1 MLNRLLRA
9 LLRLQLRHP
18 RRILAFTILTTLV
31 LGWGVLRVER
41 RLDLMSL
48 LPTDHPVVRASLEA
62 GVGQQELLWLV
73 AEGDAA
79 SLESRD
85 DWAEALVSRLLDRG
99 TLPLNGLSGEGRL
112 SGPQPVP
119 GPQGVSLWPPLL
131 AAGSLVDGD
140 AAVGRLI
147 TEQLYAL
154 APAILGDRLAPLR
167 NPAEVEGRLRAT
179 AKALTSPNPI
189 QARFAQ
195 LDPLNLRNLIP
206 SDQEALLRATA
217 AGKSFPLRMKTGY
230 LETKDARY
238 VLVPLVVDFPSAD
251 AKATGRILRWLGDGA
266 HGELPAPA
274 TLGNVEAALAAH
286 GGRAFPLQ
294 ATGAHAVAYWESQRL
309 TKEIF
314 LSLSLSFVLI
324 GMVYWIGFRTFSGFG
339 FVVGP
344 LLVGMVWA
352 LGLVGWSLGEMNMM
366 SAGFGAVLLG
376 IGDDVGI
383 LLYSRYR
390 DERRSGRTKALA
402 LRGALLGTGPGV
414 VMGCVATALAF
425 LSAIVTPFPGFRD
438 LGVTAGL
445 GLLACLLASL
455 LLLPPLLLA
464 LDKGQGAFAKSPVQ
478 VLSQGRLATWKPM
491 VALSLL
497 AIALL
502 GTYRL
507 HWEDDLRRFRI
518 GGNPALAL
526 QEKLGKVL
534 GSSLQPLALQLTL
547 DDAAQLPKRWNRV
560 AELLEKEGLPLPAWE
575 QGAPELRRVL
585 ASETWR
591 HRTLAAASAAGLDPS
606 ALERPLAALSRSL
619 EDPLAVPESLQQ
631 LFPPAQKTVRPQLWT
646 LAGALKSKAP
656 LVEIPT
662 VTIPIRLPEEAQ
674 IRLTPLFEADGA
686 RLVGTRPLFAAIK
699 EVARQ
704 ATRDWVFLALAL
716 VLFIVAF
723 FGRRVRFLLLAFVPI
738 AAGQIGLLGI
748 LAWTNEPFSF
758 LSLMA
763 IPIALG
769 VSVDTALNLLHRARM
784 EASAAAKVARVNAV
798 CAGTTLAGFGGLI
811 FSSYRGLRSLGIACV
826 GGVALA
832 LLVTQW
838 VLPWM
843 LEKWPLQNKPEV

>member
-9 LLRLQLRHP
+9 LLRLHLSHP
-18 RRILAFTILTTLV
+18 RRIVAFAALLTAF
-31 LGWGVLRVER
+31 LGWGALRVER

-73 AEGDAA
+73 AEGDSAT
-79 SLESRD
+79 LESRGE
-85 DWAEALVSRLLDRG
+85 WAENLVGRLLDHG

-154 APAILGDRLAPLR
+154 APAVLGDRLAPLQ
-167 NPAEVEGRLRAT
+167 NPAEVNRRLKET
-179 AKALTSPNPI
+179 AKALASPNPI

-195 LDPLNLRNLIP
+195 LDPLNLRDLIP
-206 SDQEALLRATA
+206 SDQESLLRATS
-217 AGKSFPLRMKTGY
+217 AGKNFSLRMKTGY

-251 AKATGRILRWLGDGA
+251 AKATGRIIRWLGEGAKDG
-266 HGELPAPA
+266 LPPKA
-274 TLGNVEAALAAH
+274 TLKNVEAALAPH
-286 GGRAFPLQ
+286 GDRAFPLQ
-294 ATGAHAVAYWESQRL
+294 ITGAHAVAFWESQRL
-309 TKEIF
+309 TKEIV
-314 LSLSLSFVLI
+314 LSLSLSFLLI
-324 GMVYWIGFRTFSGFG
+324 GVVYWIGFRTLSGFG

-390 DERRSGRTKALA
+390 DERRSGRTKQAA
-402 LRGALLGTGPGV
+402 LRAAILGTGPGV
-414 VMGCVATALAF
+414 VVGCVATSLAF

-438 LGVTAGL
+438 LGITAGL
-445 GLLACLLASL
+445 GLLACLLASF

-464 LDKGQGAFAKSPVQ
+464 LDKGRGAFAKTPDPHPVQ
-478 VLSQGRLATWKPM
+478 SRIATWKPILAM
-491 VALSLL
+491 GLL
-497 AIALL
+497 AFALI

-507 HWEDDLRRFRI
+507 RWEEDLRRFRI

-547 DDAAQLPKRWNRV
+547 DDASQLPKRWNRV
-560 AELLEKEGLPLPAWE
+560 AEQLRKEGVPLPVWE

-591 HRTLAAASAAGLDPS
+591 HRTLDAASSAGLDPS
-606 ALERPLAALSRSL
+606 ALEHPLAALSRSL
-619 EDPLAVPESLQQ
+619 EDPLAVPASLQQ
-631 LFPPAQKTVRPQLWT
+631 LFPPP
-646 LAGALKSKAP
+646 
-656 LVEIPT
+656 
-662 VTIPIRLPEEAQ
+662 
-674 IRLTPLFEADGA
+674 
-686 RLVGTRPLFAAIK
+686 
-699 EVARQ
+699 
-704 ATRDWVFLALAL
+704 
-716 VLFIVAF
+716 
-723 FGRRVRFLLLAFVPI
+723 
-738 AAGQIGLLGI
+738 
-748 LAWTNEPFSF
+748 
-758 LSLMA
+758 
-763 IPIALG
+763 
-769 VSVDTALNLLHRARM
+769 
-784 EASAAAKVARVNAV
+784 
-798 CAGTTLAGFGGLI
+798 
-811 FSSYRGLRSLGIACV
+811 
-826 GGVALA
+826 
-832 LLVTQW
+832 
-838 VLPWM
+838 
-843 LEKWPLQNKPEV
+843 

>member
-9 LLRLQLRHP
+9 LLLLHLRHP
-18 RRILAFTILTTLV
+18 RRIVAFAALLTVL

-73 AEGDAA
+73 AEGDATT
-79 SLESRD
+79 LESRGE
-85 DWAEALVSRLLDRG
+85 WAENLVSRLLDRG
-99 TLPLNGLSGEGRL
+99 TLPLNGLSSEGRL

-119 GPQGVSLWPPLL
+119 GPNGVSLWPPLL

-140 AAVGRLI
+140 AAIGRLI

-154 APAILGDRLAPLR
+154 APALLGDRLAPLLDS
-167 NPAEVEGRLRAT
+167 AEVNRRLKET
-179 AKALTSPNPI
+179 AKALASPNPI

-195 LDPLNLRNLIP
+195 LDPLNLRDLIP
-206 SDQEALLRATA
+206 SDQEALLRATS
-217 AGKSFPLRMKTGY
+217 AGKNFPLRMKTGY

-238 VLVPLVVDFPSAD
+238 VLVPLVVDFPGAD
-251 AKATGRILRWLGDGA
+251 AKATARIIHWLGDGA
-266 HGELPAPA
+266 KGELPTRA

-286 GGRAFPLQ
+286 GDRAFPLQ
-294 ATGAHAVAYWESQRL
+294 VTGSHAVAFWESQRL
-309 TKEIF
+309 TKEIL
-314 LSLSLSFVLI
+314 LSLSLSFLLI
-324 GMVYWIGFRTFSGFG
+324 GIVYWIGFRTLSGFG

-352 LGLVGWSLGEMNMM
+352 LGLVGWSLGEINMM

-390 DERRSGRTKALA
+390 DERRSGRTKPVA
-402 LRGALLGTGPGV
+402 LRAAMLGTGPGV
-414 VMGCVATALAF
+414 VVGCVATALAF
-425 LSAIVTPFPGFRD
+425 LSAIVAPFPGFRD
-438 LGVTAGL
+438 LGITAGL
-445 GLLACLLASL
+445 GLLACLLASF
-455 LLLPPLLLA
+455 LLLPPILLT
-464 LDKGQGAFAKSPVQ
+464 LDKGRGAFAPALDRPIVNH
-478 VLSQGRLATWKPM
+478 RLPTWKPM
-491 VALSLL
+491 LALGLL
-497 AIALL
+497 AFALL

-526 QEKLGKVL
+526 QEKLGRVL

-560 AELLEKEGLPLPAWE
+560 AERLRKEGMPLPAWE
-575 QGAPELRRVL
+575 QGGPELRRVL

-591 HRTLAAASAAGLDPS
+591 HRTLDAASAAGLDPT

-619 EDPLAVPESLQQ
+619 EDPLAVPASLQQ
-631 LFPPAQKTVRPQLWT
+631 LFPPTQKTVLAQRWT
-646 LAGALKSKAP
+646 LAGALKSKTPAAEVP
-656 LVEIPT
+656 A

-674 IRLTPLFEADGA
+674 IRLAPLLEADGA
-686 RLVGTRPLFAAIK
+686 RLVGTRPLFTAIK
-699 EVARQ
+699 DVARQ
-704 ATRDWVFLALAL
+704 ATKEIVFVAFAL
-716 VLFIVAF
+716 VLSIVAF
-723 FGRRVRFLLLAFVPI
+723 FGRRVRFVLLALVPI

-784 EASAAAKVARVNAV
+784 ESFAAAKVARVNAV

-832 LLVTQW
+832 LLITQW

-843 LEKWPLQNKPEV
+843 LEKWPLQKERT

>member
-9 LLRLQLRHP
+9 LLRLHLRHP
-18 RRILAFTILTTLV
+18 QRVVAFAALLTAL

-73 AEGDAA
+73 AEGDATTI
-79 SLESRD
+79 ETRGE
-85 DWAEALVSRLLDRG
+85 WAETLVSRLLDRG

-119 GPQGVSLWPPLL
+119 GPKGVSLWPPLL

-154 APAILGDRLAPLR
+154 APALLGDRLAPLR
-167 NPAEVEGRLRAT
+167 DPAEVNRRLKET
-179 AKALTSPNPI
+179 AKALASPNPI

-206 SDQEALLRATA
+206 ANQEALLRATS
-217 AGKSFPLRMKTGY
+217 AGKNFPLRMKTGY

-238 VLVPLVVDFPSAD
+238 VLVPLVVDFSSAD
-251 AKATGRILRWLGDGA
+251 AKATARIIRWLGDGA
-266 HGELPAPA
+266 AGELQTRA
-274 TLGNVEAALAAH
+274 TLKNVEASLAAH
-286 GGRAFPLQ
+286 GQRNFPLQ
-294 ATGAHAVAYWESQRL
+294 VTGAHAVAYWESQRL
-309 TKEIF
+309 TKEIL

-324 GMVYWIGFRTFSGFG
+324 GIVYWIGFRTLSGFG

-390 DERRSGRTKALA
+390 DERRAGRTKPYA
-402 LRGALLGTGPGV
+402 LRAAMLGTGPGV
-414 VMGCVATALAF
+414 VVGCVATSLAF
-425 LSAIVTPFPGFRD
+425 LSAIVAPFPGFRD
-438 LGVTAGL
+438 LGITAGL
-445 GLLACLLASL
+445 GLLACLLASF

-464 LDKGQGAFAKSPVQ
+464 LDKGRGAFAKRLDPPN
-478 VLSQGRLATWKPM
+478 LKLRLAPWKPM
-491 VALSLL
+491 LALGLL
-497 AIALL
+497 GFALL

-518 GGNPALAL
+518 DGNPALAL

-534 GSSLQPLALQLTL
+534 GSSLQPLALQFTL
-547 DDAAQLPKRWNRV
+547 DDAALLPKRWNRV
-560 AELLEKEGLPLPAWE
+560 AERLRIEGMPLPAWE
-575 QGAPELRRVL
+575 QGAPELRLLL

-591 HRTLAAASAAGLDPS
+591 RRTLDAASAAGLDPT
-606 ALERPLAALSRSL
+606 ALEHPLAALSRSL
-619 EDPLAVPESLQQ
+619 EDPLAVPTSLQQ
-631 LFPPAQKTVRPQLWT
+631 LFPPTQKSIQAQRWT
-646 LAGALKSKAP
+646 LAGAMRARIPAP
-656 LVEIPT
+656 EIPA

-674 IRLTPLFEADGA
+674 IRLEPLLEADGA
-686 RLVGTRPLFAAIK
+686 RLVGTRPLFTAIK
-699 EVARQ
+699 NVARQ
-704 ATRDWVFLALAL
+704 ATRDCAIVGLAL

-723 FGRRVRFLLLAFVPI
+723 FGRRLRFVLLALVPI

-769 VSVDTALNLLHRARM
+769 VSVDTALNLLHRARL

-832 LLVTQW
+832 LLITQW

-843 LEKWPLQNKPEV
+843 LEKWPLQKERT

>member
-1 MLNRLLRA
+1 MLNRMLRA
-9 LLRLQLRHP
+9 LLRLHLRHP
-18 RRILAFTILTTLV
+18 RRIVAFAALLTAL
-31 LGWGVLRVER
+31 LGWGALRVER

-73 AEGDAA
+73 AEGDATT
-79 SLESRD
+79 LEARSE
-85 DWAEALVSRLLDRG
+85 WAENLVSRLLDRG
-99 TLPLNGLSGEGRL
+99 ALPLNGLSGEGRL

-119 GPQGVSLWPPLL
+119 GPKGVSLWPPLL

-154 APAILGDRLAPLR
+154 APALLGDRLAPLR
-167 NPAEVEGRLRAT
+167 NSTDVDRRLRET
-179 AKALTSPNPI
+179 AKALASPNPI

-195 LDPLNLRNLIP
+195 LDPLNLRDLFPTN
-206 SDQEALLRATA
+206 QEALLRATS
-217 AGKSFPLRMKTGY
+217 AGKNFPLRMKTGY

-251 AKATGRILRWLGDGA
+251 AKATACIISWLGDGA
-266 HGELPAPA
+266 KDELPTHT
-274 TLGNVEAALAAH
+274 TLGKVEAALATH
-286 GGRAFPLQ
+286 GDRAFPLQ
-294 ATGAHAVAYWESQRL
+294 ITGAHAVAFWESQRL
-309 TKEIF
+309 TREILF
-314 LSLSLSFVLI
+314 SLSLSFLLI
-324 GMVYWIGFRTFSGFG
+324 GAVYWIGFRTLTGFG

-390 DERRSGRTKALA
+390 DERRSGRTKQAALHA
-402 LRGALLGTGPGV
+402 AMLGTGPGV
-414 VMGCVATALAF
+414 VVGCVATSLAF
-425 LSAIVTPFPGFRD
+425 LSAVVTPFPGFRD
-438 LGVTAGL
+438 LGITAGL
-445 GLLACLLASL
+445 GLLACLLASF
-455 LLLPPLLLA
+455 LLLPPLLLT
-464 LDKGQGAFAKSPVQ
+464 LDKGRGAFAPAPDQ
-478 VLSQGRLATWKPM
+478 PIAQHHLPTWKPM
-491 VALSLL
+491 LAIGLL
-497 AIALL
+497 AFALL

-534 GSSLQPLALQLTL
+534 GSSLQPLALQFVL
-547 DDAAQLPKRWNRV
+547 DDASQLPKRWNHV
-560 AELLEKEGLPLPAWE
+560 AEKLRNEGMPLPVWE
-575 QGAPELRRVL
+575 QADPDLSRVL

-591 HRTLAAASAAGLDPS
+591 RRTLDAASEAGLDPT
-606 ALERPLAALSRSL
+606 ALEHPLAALSRSL
-619 EDPLAVPESLQQ
+619 EDPLAVPVSLQK
-631 LFPPAQKTVRPQLWT
+631 LFPPTQKTVLAQRWT
-646 LAGALKSKAP
+646 LARMLKSKAP
-656 LVEIPT
+656 IVEVT
-662 VTIPIRLPEEAQ
+662 AVTIPIRLPEEAQ
-674 IRLTPLFEADGA
+674 IRIAPMLAADGA
-686 RLVGTRPLFAAIK
+686 RLVGTRPLFTAIK

-704 ATRDWVFLALAL
+704 STRDCAFVGLAL
-716 VLFIVAF
+716 VLFIVGF
-723 FGRRVRFLLLAFVPI
+723 FGRRLRFVLLALVPI

-784 EASAAAKVARVNAV
+784 ESGAALKVARVNAV

-811 FSSYRGLRSLGIACV
+811 FSGYRGLRSLGIACV

-832 LLVTQW
+832 LLITQW

-843 LEKWPLQNKPEV
+843 LEKWPLQKERN

>member
-1 MLNRLLRA
+1 MLNRMLRGLL
-9 LLRLQLRHP
+9 LLQLRHP
-18 RRILAFTILTTLV
+18 KRIVAFAVLLTAL
-31 LGWGVLRVER
+31 LGWGALRVER

-73 AEGDAA
+73 AEGDPNTI
-79 SLESRD
+79 ESREE
-85 DWAEALVSRLLDRG
+85 WAESLVGRLLDRG

-112 SGPQPVP
+112 SGPEPVP
-119 GPQGVSLWPPLL
+119 GAKGVSLWPPLL

-154 APAILGDRLAPLR
+154 APALLGDRLAPLLDS
-167 NPAEVEGRLRAT
+167 AEVSRRLRAT
-179 AKALTSPNPI
+179 AKALASPNPI

-195 LDPLNLRNLIP
+195 LDPLNLRDLVP
-206 SDQEALLRATA
+206 SDQEALPRATS
-217 AGKSFPLRMKTGY
+217 AGKNFPLRMKTGY

-251 AKATGRILRWLGDGA
+251 AKATARIIRWLGDGA
-266 HGELPAPA
+266 LGGLPARA
-274 TLGNVEAALAAH
+274 RLGDVQAALAAH

-294 ATGAHAVAYWESQRL
+294 VTGAHAVAYWESQRL
-309 TKEIF
+309 TKEIL
-314 LSLSLSFVLI
+314 LSLSLSFLLI
-324 GMVYWIGFRTFSGFG
+324 GIVYWIGFRTLSGFG

-352 LGLVGWSLGEMNMM
+352 LGLVGWTLGELNMM

-390 DERRSGRTKALA
+390 DERQSGRTKAIA
-402 LRGALLGTGPGV
+402 LRAAMLGTGPGV
-414 VMGCVATALAF
+414 VMGCVATSLAF
-425 LSAIVTPFPGFRD
+425 LSAVVAPFPGFRD
-438 LGVTAGL
+438 LGITAGL
-445 GLLACLLASL
+445 GLMACLLASF
-455 LLLPPLLLA
+455 LLLPPLLLS
-464 LDKGQGAFAKSPVQ
+464 LDKGRGAFAPAPERPIPTR
-478 VLSQGRLATWKPM
+478 RLATWKPV
-491 VALSLL
+491 VAISLL
-497 AIALL
+497 AFALL

-526 QEKLGKVL
+526 QEKLGRVL
-534 GSSLQPLALQLTL
+534 GSSLQPLALQITL
-547 DDAAQLPKRWNRV
+547 DDAAQLPMRWNRA
-560 AELLEKEGLPLPAWE
+560 AELLRKEGMPLPAWE
-575 QGAPELRRVL
+575 ESGSDLRRVL

-591 HRTLAAASAAGLDPS
+591 HRTLDAASAAGLDPT
-606 ALERPLAALSRSL
+606 ALEHPLAALSRSL
-619 EDPLAVPESLQQ
+619 EDPLAVAASIQQ
-631 LFPPAQKTVRPQLWT
+631 LFPPTQKTVLAQRWT
-646 LAGALKSKAP
+646 LAGALRSKAP
-656 LVEIPT
+656 AVEAPA
-662 VTIPIRLPEEAQ
+662 VTIPIRLPEDAQ
-674 IRLTPLFEADGA
+674 MRLTPLLEADGA
-686 RLVGTRPLFAAIK
+686 RLVGTRPLFTAIK

-704 ATRDWVFLALAL
+704 ATRDCAIVGLAL
-716 VLFIVAF
+716 VLFIVTL
-723 FGRRVRFLLLAFVPI
+723 FGRRSRFVLLALAPI
-738 AAGQIGLLGI
+738 AAGQIGLLGM

-769 VSVDTALNLLHRARM
+769 VSVDTALNLLHRARL
-784 EASAAAKVARVNAV
+784 EPGAAAKVARVNAV

-826 GGVALA
+826 GGVAFA
-832 LLVTQW
+832 LLITQW
-838 VLPWM
+838 VLPWL
-843 LEKWPLQNKPEV
+843 LEKWPLHEEPR

>member
-9 LLRLQLRHP
+9 LLRLHLRYP
-18 RRILAFTILTTLV
+18 RRIVASAALLTAF

-79 SLESRD
+79 TIESRGE
-85 DWAEALVSRLLDRG
+85 WAENMVGRLLDRG

-112 SGPQPVP
+112 SSPQPVP

-154 APAILGDRLAPLR
+154 APALLGDRLAPLLDS
-167 NPAEVEGRLRAT
+167 AEVHRRLTAT
-179 AKALTSPNPI
+179 AKALASPNPI

-195 LDPLNLRNLIP
+195 LDPLNLRDLIP
-206 SDQEALLRATA
+206 SDQEALLRATS
-217 AGKSFPLRMKTGY
+217 AGKNFPLRMKTGY
-230 LETKDARY
+230 LETKDDRY

-251 AKATGRILRWLGDGA
+251 AKATARIIRWLGEGGT
-266 HGELPAPA
+266 GELPARA
-274 TLGNVEAALAAH
+274 TLKDIEGALSAH
-286 GGRAFPLQ
+286 GDRAFPLQ
-294 ATGAHAVAYWESQRL
+294 ITGAHAVAFWESQRL
-309 TKEIF
+309 TKEI
-314 LSLSLSFVLI
+314 LVSLSLSFILI
-324 GMVYWIGFRTFSGFG
+324 GLVYWIGFRTLSGFG

-352 LGLVGWSLGEMNMM
+352 LGLVGWSLGELNMM

-390 DERRSGRTKALA
+390 DERRSGRTKPVA
-402 LRGALLGTGPGV
+402 LRAAMLGTGPGV
-414 VMGCVATALAF
+414 VMGCLATSLAF
-425 LSAIVTPFPGFRD
+425 LSAIVAPFPGFRD
-438 LGVTAGL
+438 LGITAGL
-445 GLLACLLASL
+445 GLLACLLASF

-464 LDKGQGAFAKSPVQ
+464 LDKGRGAFAPVPDQ
-478 VLSQGRLATWKPM
+478 PVPQSHLASWKPM
-491 VALSLL
+491 LAMGLL
-497 AIALL
+497 VIALL

-518 GGNPALAL
+518 GGNPALEL

-534 GSSLQPLALQLTL
+534 GSSLQPLALQFTL
-547 DDAAQLPKRWNRV
+547 DDAAQLPGRWNRA
-560 AELLEKEGLPLPAWE
+560 AERLLNEGMPLPAWE
-575 QGAPELRRVL
+575 QTSPELRLVL
-585 ASETWR
+585 ASDTWR
-591 HRTLAAASAAGLDPS
+591 RRTLDAASAAGLDPT
-606 ALERPLAALSRSL
+606 ALEHPLAALSRSL
-619 EDPLAVPESLQQ
+619 EDPLAVPASLQQ
-631 LFPPAQKTVRPQLWT
+631 LFPPTQKTVLAQRWT
-646 LAGALKSKAP
+646 LAGALKSKAAIP
-656 LVEIPT
+656 ETPT

-674 IRLTPLFEADGA
+674 LRLTPLLESDGA
-686 RLVGTRPLFAAIK
+686 RLVGTRPLFSAIK
-699 EVARQ
+699 DVARQ
-704 ATRDWVFLALAL
+704 ATRDSVFVALTL
-716 VLFIVAF
+716 VLLIVAF
-723 FGRRVRFLLLAFVPI
+723 FGRRLRFVVLALVPI
-738 AAGQIGLLGI
+738 ASGQIGLLGM

-784 EASAAAKVARVNAV
+784 EPHAAAKVARVNAV

-832 LLVTQW
+832 LLITQW
-838 VLPWM
+838 VLPWL
-843 LEKWPLQNKPEV
+843 LEKWPLQKEKG